1 MSKSMYSLP
10 SASVMRE
17 PRASV
22 MNSGY
27 GAYAWNELAT
37 PSGMAELAR
46 SNRAALFG
54 VRCRYDSS
62 SRAPISAMR
71 ARSIA
76 CPVTVTVALLASS
89 PLVAFLHEPKLDECL
104 GRADAVDPGELLR
117 QHAQQMVVVLAHDL
131 AEQVVAPRGDDH
143 IRHLVQ
149 GGDLIGDGGQLSRI
163 DLQTDERRL
172 LEPHRQRVG
181 DADHL
186 HHAAADEALRALPD
200 RRLGNLELSSD
211 LRVRAASVELET
223 LDDRLVEVVEDRA
236 SPAVLNA
243 AHRHARSL
251 CRPRLWVNFPQN
263 SRAILA
269 DSARQLSVPVHA
281 LEVAS
286 NAHIDVRRSL
296 IV

>member
-76 CPVTVTVALLASS
+76 CPVTVTVALLSSS
-89 PLVAFLHEPKLDECL
+89 PLVAFLHEPELDESL
-104 GRADAVDPGELLR
+104 GRADPVDAGELIGE
-117 QHAQQMVVVLAHDL
+117 HPQQVVVVLAHDL
-131 AEQVVAPRGDDH
+131 AEEVVASRGDDD
-143 IRHLVQ
+143 IGHLVQ
-149 GGDLIGDGGQLSRI
+149 GGDL
-163 DLQTDERRL
+163 
-172 LEPHRQRVG
+172 VG
-181 DADHL
+181 NC
-186 HHAAADEALRALPD
+186 
-200 RRLGNLELSSD
+200 G
-211 LRVRAASVELET
+211 
-223 LDDRLVEVVEDRA
+223 
-236 SPAVLNA
+236 
-243 AHRHARSL
+243 
-251 CRPRLWVNFPQN
+251 
-263 SRAILA
+263 
-269 DSARQLSVPVHA
+269 
-281 LEVAS
+281 
-286 NAHIDVRRSL
+286 
-296 IV
+296 